1 MTFSVICP
9 VAIIPMISANAAAAA
24 SIAACISYDQS
35 SSSIIVRCNASKIL
49 DIYNILKGRPNTI
62 SKENVSSKVWI
73 LNANLVI
80 ENGATLYINSTDT
93 SWLKINS
100 TDGIAHGIVAHGNLV
115 IDSVK
120 ITSWDVSKHDY
131 ATTDDI
137 GTIPRSYIL
146 VKQGTGTTNISNSE
160 IAYLGYLHEDSF
172 GLVYNSGAGSTILN
186 NKIHDLLYGFYSK
199 SKNAY
204 NITIKNNEIY
214 RNGFYGIDPHID
226 SRNLIIS
233 NNKIYGNG
241 KHGIVCSANCYNIV
255 IESNR
260 VFNNVNDGIVLNDNV
275 SHSTVR
281 NNVVYNNRDNQIVL
295 QNLANY
301 NYIYLNSVKGGR
313 TGIRISESSN
323 NTIQNN
329 SILDPSQY
337 GIHLLRSASENIIAS
352 NNVSGASSY
361 SLFIQDPQTDDNIFR
376 NNYLRVE
383 NKQNAIQILN
393 LSKSHAVLLNNI
405 IYTNSDHSL
414 GISLLIIIFTALA
427 IVVVV
432 NVFLIRRMGLLK
444 SRPKQIL

>member
-1 MTFSVICP
+1 M
-9 VAIIPMISANAAAAA
+9 
-24 SIAACISYDQS
+24 
-35 SSSIIVRCNASKIL
+35 
-49 DIYNILKGRPNTI
+49 
-62 SKENVSSKVWI
+62 
-73 LNANLVI
+73 
-80 ENGATLYINSTDT
+80 
-93 SWLKINS
+93 
-100 TDGIAHGIVAHGNLV
+100 
-115 IDSVK
+115 
-120 ITSWDVSKHDY
+120 
-131 ATTDDI
+131 
-137 GTIPRSYIL
+137 
-146 VKQGTGTTNISNSE
+146 
-160 IAYLGYLHEDSF
+160 
-172 GLVYNSGAGSTILN
+172 
-186 NKIHDLLYGFYSK
+186 
-199 SKNAY
+199 
-204 NITIKNNEIY
+204 TIKNNEIY

-233 NNKIYGNG
+233 NNKIYENG